1 MDSRMRKCRASSGDS
16 VGTGVAEGIRGW
28 EVWWPMNPG
37 ADKAWTGRAIHGAGQ
52 SFNLFPIYWLSPWS
66 KGPCWVL
73 WKMQEFKTW
82 TLMFNL
88 AREFKSHI
96 PSFPGQPRLQC
107 LFALNYP
114 CILVRPWL
122 LIGGS
127 ERKVAI
133 KEGRADNHDARLT
146 MRSVLWDALVKC
158 PGVWRRT
165 VPPGMEFGGSGI
177 CSLC

>member
-1 MDSRMRKCRASSGDS
+1 M
-16 VGTGVAEGIRGW
+16 T
-28 EVWWPMNPG
+28 
-37 ADKAWTGRAIHGAGQ
+37 KAWTGRAIHGAGW

-66 KGPCWVL
+66 RGPCWVL
-73 WKMQEFKTW
+73 GKMQEFKTW

-88 AREFKSHI
+88 AREFKPHI
-96 PSFPGQPRLQC
+96 PSFPGQLQLQC

-122 LIGGS
+122 LTGGL
-127 ERKVAI
+127 EGKVAI
-133 KEGRADNHDARLT
+133 KEGRADNYDARLT

-165 VPPGMEFGGSGI
+165 VPLGMDFGGSGI
-177 CSLC
+177 CSQC